1 MQTHS
6 HTRTRT
12 LTSRNEKSNRKQRKE
27 QTDEVRVCLSA
38 LCSIFNVHVRRP
50 PYLGSPL
57 YFHKKIKYNLML
69 RFALC
74 LSSPCVRRITR
85 RITSTF
91 SLSLSLA
98 LHLWLSGRNA
108 CLRVSFCSVN
118 RSHLVIAASALTLVV
133 AFKLHTVGL
142 ARHLSCMRRQR
153 VCDETTAAEEM
164 C

>member
-91 SLSLSLA
+91 SLSLSRSTSLA
-98 LHLWLSGRNA
+98 FWPQCLSTR
-108 CLRVSFCSVN
+108 LVLFSESV
-118 RSHLVIAASALTLVV
+118 AS
-133 AFKLHTVGL
+133 
-142 ARHLSCMRRQR
+142 
-153 VCDETTAAEEM
+153 CDRGIRANPGSRF
-164 C
+164 